1 MMRQRGA
8 ARVGQLDLVLILQ
21 HPVHQDQVVRSL
33 IDYEHDGLFDIHLPL
48 LPGLVL
54 TIIITERICPPKL
67 FSGPSLQLYSAL
79 PILGHMDTKNT
90 PAAANAGVPQLDGQ
104 LCFAL
109 YSTSLAMSKLYRKL
123 LRGLGLTYSQ
133 YLVMMV
139 LWEKNQLTVSEVG
152 ERLFLDS
159 ATLTPLL
166 KRMEAADLLTRTRAA
181 SDERQVIIS
190 LTPHGDALA
199 PRSGQAAAIDPA
211 GDQMHAGRSGR
222 HEAAA
227 GRCCAPA

>member
-1 MMRQRGA
+1 MTTQA
-8 ARVGQLDLVLILQ
+8 
-21 HPVHQDQVVRSL
+21 
-33 IDYEHDGLFDIHLPL
+33 PL
-48 LPGLVL
+48 
-54 TIIITERICPPKL
+54 
-67 FSGPSLQLYSAL
+67 SA
-79 PILGHMDTKNT
+79 
-90 PAAANAGVPQLDGQ
+90 VPQLDQQ

-139 LWEKNQLTVSEVG
+139 LWERNDLTVSEVG

-166 KRMEAADLLTRTRAA
+166 KRMEQAGLLTRARAA

-190 LTPHGDALA
+190 LTPQGDAL
-199 PRSGQAAAIDPA
+199 
-211 GDQMHAGRSGR
+211 R
-222 HEAAA
+222 HEAAKLPPSILQA
-227 GRCCAPA
+227 THCSVDQVVGMKTQLDALRASLMSAS